1 MIEEKRLSKI
11 FYVFLLF
18 AIVDFIWVVYYC
30 SWSTSKQTGF
40 PKNSFVFFKCVFLF
54 LIGGCWWHYS
64 EIRDIR
70 VLMYLIMAT
79 CGDFF
84 LEFNGWLCFISGG
97 ICFASSHIFAILSFN
112 VVWKEAKKA
121 FFLLAIPGFVL
132 YFVIL
137 LPSVLKSDIIT
148 YVIIIYMILIFF
160 AYMTTIA
167 RSSKTPIKSLS
178 FWACYI
184 GYSSYLFSDFLIF
197 CSKTGLKLFN
207 TVGYEIMLT
216 YYVAHSLIVYGLCS
230 EKCEEENS
238 TPFL

>member
-1 MIEEKRLSKI
+1 MIEEKRLSMI
-11 FYVFLLF
+11 FYVFLSF
-18 AIVDFIWVVYYC
+18 AIADFIWVVYYC
-30 SWSTSKQTGF
+30 SWPTSKQTGF

-54 LIGGCWWHYS
+54 LIGGCWWFYS

-70 VLMYLIMAT
+70 VAMYLIMAA

-97 ICFASSHIFAILSFN
+97 ICFASSHIMAILSFN
-112 VVWKEAKKA
+112 VVWKQAKKA

-132 YFVIL
+132 FFCIL
-137 LPSVLKSDIIT
+137 LPSILKSDLISQIL
-148 YVIIIYMILIFF
+148 IIYMILIFI
-160 AYMTTIA
+160 AYITTIA
-167 RSSKTPIKSLS
+167 RSSIIQIKSLS

-216 YYVAHSLIVYGLCS
+216 YYVAHSLILYGLCT
-230 EKCEEENS
+230 EKREEENS
-238 TPFL
+238 TLFL